1 MYFKVNGK
9 TELFYRVWDAEK
21 EIKGLLLIVHG
32 YAEHSGRY
40 EKAGKYF
47 SAAGFRVYAADLPGH
62 GKSSGKKG
70 LAEDPALVSEYL
82 KNFTDY
88 IKKENSSSGSSAGN
102 KLFLLGH
109 SMGGGI
115 SLIYTASFGS
125 SISGL
130 ITSGA
135 AVHPLPFPPSPVR
148 ALLGWT
154 ASLFPSLKTME
165 LGAEKISTLKD
176 VVDNY
181 KKDPLNYNGKV
192 MAATAARLFRIRK
205 LVEENASKII
215 EPVMFL
221 HGGDDRLASVSG
233 SIAVYESVS
242 SEDKTIKIYDGC
254 RHEILNDF
262 RQDEVLEDIRK
273 WMLERVP

>member
-1 MYFKVNGK
+1 
-9 TELFYRVWDAEK
+9 
-21 EIKGLLLIVHG
+21 
-32 YAEHSGRY
+32 
-40 EKAGKYF
+40 
-47 SAAGFRVYAADLPGH
+47 
-62 GKSSGKKG
+62 
-70 LAEDPALVSEYL
+70 
-82 KNFTDY
+82 
-88 IKKENSSSGSSAGN
+88 
-102 KLFLLGH
+102 
-109 SMGGGI
+109 
-115 SLIYTASFGS
+115 
-125 SISGL
+125 
-130 ITSGA
+130 
-135 AVHPLPFPPSPVR
+135 
-148 ALLGWT
+148 
-154 ASLFPSLKTME
+154 ME

-273 WMLERVP
+273 WMLERVQ